1 MGNIGIKEMLLL
13 GLVLVVLFGAKKLPE
28 LGKALGRSIHE
39 FKKAGQ
45 ELTGDGKDS
54 TGPKS

>member
-13 GLVLVVLFGAKKLPE
+13 GLVLVVLFGARKLPE
-28 LGKALGRSIHE
+28 LGKALGRTLHE

-45 ELTGDGKDS
+45 ELRPDDPQSPDRKT
-54 TGPKS
+54 